1 MTLLTTYIF
10 YKSKYK
16 LEIDTLNKEIS
27 VIRKENLVLKKN
39 FQTKIASYNKDLDE
53 LKQKFSL
60 EKSDLIDKIS
70 KLNQFI
76 NNLQSQKKE
85 IINECESKINK
96 IKSELMNIQDNKVK
110 MMLKTLNPVEPKGGS
125 RYIKL
130 KNNETAP
137 KTSRSKSKENKKPI
151 SANNRRNFIDNL
163 STSAMKCYNNTYYK
177 KVAPFNGNSYAN
189 AYNNVISQTNST
201 GNVKITKSSQKS
213 REHSALDLKE
223 NIDLLNNITL
233 SGYNDCNE
241 SGKNTIETVSLN
253 QNNKY
258 CLTKGSFQKRSNSC
272 LDLMKLNP
280 QNESISN
287 NLENHVISTNQK
299 SSDMTDSNKFNDIND
314 MIFNLERNI
323 AELNRNYQSLTSSLK
338 VYFYNV

>member
-1 MTLLTTYIF
+1 
-10 YKSKYK
+10 
-16 LEIDTLNKEIS
+16 LNKEITT
-27 VIRKENLVLKKN
+27 IRKENLVLKKN
-39 FQTKIASYNKDLDE
+39 FQMKIASYNKDLDE
-53 LKQKFSL
+53 LKQKFTL

-70 KLNQFI
+70 KLNEFI

-85 IINECESKINK
+85 IINDCETKINK

-110 MMLKTLNPVEPKGGS
+110 MMLKTINPIEPKGGS

-130 KNNETAP
+130 KTNENAP

-151 SANNRRNFIDNL
+151 SANNRRNFVDNL
-163 STSAMKCYNNTYYK
+163 GSSAMKVHNNTYYK
-177 KVAPFNGNSYAN
+177 KVAPFNANSYAN

-223 NIDLLNNITL
+223 NMGMLNNITI
-233 SGYNDCNE
+233 SGYNDCIE
-241 SGKNTIETVSLN
+241 SEKNTIETASLN
-253 QNNKY
+253 QNNQN

-272 LDLMKLNP
+272 LDLMKLNA
-280 QNESISN
+280 QNESISKDN
-287 NLENHVISTNQK
+287 QRISSNQK
-299 SSDMTDSNKFNDIND
+299 NVDVNDSNKFNDIND

-323 AELNRNYQSLTSSLK
+323 AELNRNYQSLTSTLK
-338 VYFYNV
+338 VYYYNV